1 MTKTSAIATGVA
13 AFLLLLLVYFVAVGL
28 LSGRD
33 YALEQFAGYWVFLVG
48 LAAGFGVQVGLYAYL
63 RRLVAASSA
72 PRKVVAI
79 SGTTSTAAM
88 ISCCAHYLVNILPVL
103 GATGLV
109 TIAAQYQVE
118 FFWVGLAFNLAGI
131 AYILPKV
138 LQAVR
143 EHARCA
149 APA

>member
-1 MTKTSAIATGVA
+1 MKTRAIATAVA
-13 AFLLLLLVYFVAVGL
+13 ASVLLLLVYFVAVGL
-28 LSGRD
+28 LSGRA
-33 YALEQFAGYWVFLVG
+33 YALEQFATYWIFLVG
-48 LAAGFGVQVGLYAYL
+48 LAAGFGVQMGLYTYL
-63 RRLVAASSA
+63 RRLVAGSSA
-72 PRKVVAI
+72 SRKVVAI

-88 ISCCAHYLVNILPVL
+88 ISCCAHYLTNILPVL

-109 TIAAQYQVE
+109 TLAAQYQVE

-138 LQAVR
+138 LQASR

-149 APA
+149 VPV